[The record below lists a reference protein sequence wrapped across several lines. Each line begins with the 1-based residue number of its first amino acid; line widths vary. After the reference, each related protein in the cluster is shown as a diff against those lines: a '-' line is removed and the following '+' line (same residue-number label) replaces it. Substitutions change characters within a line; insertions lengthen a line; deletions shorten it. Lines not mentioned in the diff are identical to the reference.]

1 MSDRQADVSLA
12 VGPAPHWT
20 SLPVSRGPCCA
31 RAVARASACWSRR
44 AQIIGVT
51 APRGVEPDTVGLPK
65 RARAGRLCDVLETE
79 VSNGGDG
86 RKTAGWILVVI
97 GGLLVVG
104 GIVKASIIGFYD
116 SELPVLLGVLGAG
129 MALVWVG
136 GKLAK
141 D

>member
-1 MSDRQADVSLA
+1 M
-12 VGPAPHWT
+12 
-20 SLPVSRGPCCA
+20 
-31 RAVARASACWSRR
+31 
-44 AQIIGVT
+44 
-51 APRGVEPDTVGLPK
+51 
-65 RARAGRLCDVLETE
+65 
-79 VSNGGDG
+79 SNGGDG